1 MKTII
6 IVGANACGGS
16 VATRLR
22 RLDEDIKI
30 ILLDKGN
37 YMSFANCGLP
47 YFVGGEVKNIDS
59 IDGQNAEDF
68 AKQNNIDVRLNNEV
82 IAINITN
89 KSLTIFDHINSET
102 YDEVYDDLV
111 LATGAEL
118 NIPENIDLKAKNIF
132 PILTVNDAKHIEE
145 YINENSSKTA
155 MVIGGGYIGMEIVEQ
170 LHERNLKVS
179 LMTNSK
185 QVLNLIDLEM
195 ANIIHKKLVEKGIRL
210 FFDCNEIPY
219 STDLVIVA
227 TGVKP
232 NTRLAKMADLELGK
246 HNGVIVNDYLRT
258 SKENIWAGGDLI
270 EIKEFITGKNQFIP
284 LAGPANRHGH
294 VIAGNIL
301 GEKVKYQPTLGTSIL
316 KIFELTV
323 AMTGI
328 TEDKARELGIEHDVI
343 YIHSKSHVGYYPG
356 ARPLS
361 IKLIFSKH
369 DYKILGAQI
378 IGEDGVDKRI
388 DVLSTAIKAGI
399 KANELDEI
407 ELAYAPPYG
416 SAKDPINLVG
426 MVASNI
432 KTGLVKQIQW
442 HELDALDTTKIML
455 MDVRP
460 SHIKKAATMKHAIQI
475 PIERLR
481 EALPSLHKHQEIIL
495 FCGDGALAY
504 DAYRMLDLYGF
515 NDLKILA
522 GGLRT
527 YSDAHYLQDDENY
540 KNLLGHYSNT
550 ILV

>member
-6 IVGANACGGS
+6 IVGANACGGTT
-16 VATRLR
+16 ATRLR

-30 ILLDKGN
+30 ILLEKGN
-37 YMSFANCGLP
+37 YISFSNCGLP
-47 YFVGGEVKNIDS
+47 YYVGGEVKDIDS
-59 IDGQNAEDF
+59 IDGQDAQTF
-68 AKQNNIDVRLNNEV
+68 AKQNNIDIRLNNEV
-82 IAINITN
+82 IAINTTN
-89 KSLTIFDHINSET
+89 KSLTIYDHLSAET
-102 YDEVYDDLV
+102 YDEIYDDLV

-118 NIPENIDLKAKNIF
+118 NIPENIDLKAKNVF

-145 YINENSSKTA
+145 YINANPVKTA
-155 MVIGGGYIGMEIVEQ
+155 LVIGGGYIGMEIVEQ
-170 LHERNLKVS
+170 LHERDLKVS
-179 LMTNSK
+179 LITSGK
-185 QVLNLIDLEM
+185 QVLDLLDLEM

-219 STDLVIVA
+219 RTDLVIVA

-246 HNGVIVNDYLRT
+246 HSGVIVNDHLRT

-270 EIKEFITGKNQFIP
+270 EVKEFITNKNQFIP

-294 VIAGNIL
+294 IIADNIL
-301 GEKVKYQPTLGTSIL
+301 GEKVKYQHTLGTSIL
-316 KIFELTV
+316 KIFELTI

-328 TEDKARELGIEHDVI
+328 TEDKARELDIDHEVV
-343 YIHSKSHVGYYPG
+343 YIHSKSHVGYYPD
-356 ARPLS
+356 AKPLS

-399 KANELDEI
+399 KADELDEI

-416 SAKDPINLVG
+416 SAKDPINLAG

-442 HELDALDTTKIML
+442 HQLDALDTAEMML

-460 SHIKKAATMKHAIQI
+460 SHIKKTSTMKHAIQI
-475 PIERLR
+475 PIDRLR
-481 EALPSLHKHQEIIL
+481 EALPSLRKHQEIVL

-504 DAYRMLDLYGF
+504 DAYRMLELYGF
-515 NDLKILA
+515 NNLKILA

-540 KNLLGHYSNT
+540 RNLLGHYSNT
-550 ILV
+550 VLV